1 MPKVVRSQPWEIS
14 FREEVSSLAKGWNV
28 KERRGKVFLRVR
40 TDEKETSIYIPFAWS
55 KDQKRAATN
64 RIQNIYF
71 LVKNDGHDLKSAAKI
86 AAGEAP
92 KLINQI
98 DWAGYIEAFKEYK
111 TESDTAI
118 QISTWDK
125 HYYLSEE
132 ILKTKEKK
140 IEDARK
146 KAKKINKESKLQSK
160 KVFPVLNYALEHLEK
175 GTYTNPKDL
184 LKACLKHWNSGSRT
198 RAIAARNLTQFLTY
212 CIDDL
217 DLADS
222 WTPPKDTALKRFI
235 GEESKDKEYVKVKGD
250 EVDDQILIDLINSI
264 ADDKWSFALKL
275 IAELGLRP
283 VELMYLQIKKDV
295 KTKKPYWYCTY
306 EKKSGKGKTEARKLY
321 QLKLK
326 DEKGITQEWDLL
338 NKFQKKEIELPDF
351 SNYSYGVADALKNHI
366 TRKYS
371 QQAKKWTELKQK
383 VQEEESKNLTLYSFR
398 HTYSLR
404 GHNLNID
411 GGSMAL
417 AMGHNFKTH
426 CEHYSWAKEATT
438 DKAFAKAA

>member
-64 RIQNIYF
+64 RIQNIYY

-98 DWAGYIEAFKEYK
+98 DWAKNIEEFKEHK
-111 TESDTAI
+111 TDGENAI
-118 QISTWDK
+118 QVSTWDK
-125 HYYLSEE
+125 HYYLSKEE
-132 ILKTKEKK
+132 IKN
-140 IEDARK
+140 
-146 KAKKINKESKLQSK
+146 KAENIKGKMRER
-160 KVFPVLNYALEHLEK
+160 KVFPVLNYALDHLEK
-175 GTYTNPKDL
+175 GTATGPKEL
-184 LKACLKHWNSGSRT
+184 FKACLKNWNSGSRT
-198 RAIAARNLTQFLTY
+198 RTIAARNLGQFLTY
-212 CIDDL
+212 CIDYQVL
-217 DLADS
+217 PVS
-222 WTPPKDTALKRFI
+222 WTPPKEKALKPFI
-235 GEESKDKEYVKVKGD
+235 GEESKDKEYPKIKGE

-264 ADDKWSFALKL
+264 ADEKWSFAFKL

-283 VELMYLQIKKDV
+283 VELIHLQVKKDV

-306 EKKSGKGKTEARKLY
+306 EKKAGKGKTKARKLY
-321 QLKLK
+321 PLKLK
-326 DEKGITQEWDLL
+326 DENGITQEWDLL

-371 QQAKKWTELKQK
+371 QQAKKWNELKLK
-383 VQEEESKNLTLYSFR
+383 VQEEENKNLTLYSFR

-411 GGSMAL
+411 GGSVAL

-426 CEHYSWAKEATT
+426 CAHYSWAKESTT
-438 DKAFAKAA
+438 DNAFAKAA

>member
-40 TDEKETSIYIPFAWS
+40 ADEKETSIYIPFAWS

-64 RIQNIYF
+64 RIQNIYY

-98 DWAGYIEAFKEYK
+98 DWAKNIEEFKEHK
-111 TESDTAI
+111 TDGENAI

-132 ILKTKEKK
+132 EIKNKTENIKGKMK
-140 IEDARK
+140 PR
-146 KAKKINKESKLQSK
+146 
-160 KVFPVLNYALEHLEK
+160 KVFPVLNYALDHLEK
-175 GTYTNPKDL
+175 GTAKDPKEL
-184 LKACLKHWNSGSRT
+184 FKACLKNWNSGSRT
-198 RAIAARNLTQFLTY
+198 RTIAARNLGQFLTY
-212 CIDDL
+212 CIDYQDL
-217 DLADS
+217 S
-222 WTPPKDTALKRFI
+222 VGWTPPKERALKPFI
-235 GEESKDKEYVKVKGD
+235 GEESKDKEYAKIKGQ
-250 EVDDQILIDLINSI
+250 EVDDSILIDLINSI
-264 ADDKWSFALKL
+264 ADEKWSFAFKL

-283 VELMYLQIKKDV
+283 VELMHLQVKKDV
-295 KTKKPYWYCTY
+295 KTKQPYWYCTY
-306 EKKSGKGKTEARKLY
+306 EKKSGKGKTKARKLY
-321 QLKLK
+321 PLKLK
-326 DEKGITQEWDLL
+326 DENGITQEWNLL
-338 NKFQKKEIELPDF
+338 KKFHKKEIELPDF
-351 SNYSYGVADALKNHI
+351 SNYTYGVADALKNHI

-371 QQAKKWTELKQK
+371 QQAKKWTELKLK
-383 VQEEESKNLTLYSFR
+383 VQKEESKNLTIYSFR

-404 GHNLNID
+404 GHILDID
-411 GGSMAL
+411 GGSMSK

-426 CEHYSWAKEATT
+426 CENYPWASESGT
-438 DKAFAKAA
+438 DNAFTKAA